1 MCGAQAHRG
10 PDGEGVWC
18 EGQWGLGHRRLTII
32 DLSDRGAQPMVDVD
46 RRVAITF
53 NGEIYNYVELRD
65 ELITRGHRFTSTSD
79 TEVLLRGYL
88 EWGTA
93 MVERLNGMFAFAI
106 ADMTRRHVFAA
117 RDPIG
122 QKPLLYFTDRQGL
135 VFASELTALLL
146 HPRAPRRLS
155 RPALASFLTYEAFPP
170 PFTPFEGIVQLP
182 AGCAMLYFPDEG
194 RLREWRFWTPLPLE
208 PAVETQADPAEDD
221 FARLDELLHDA
232 VGRHLRSDVPVG
244 VFLSGGID
252 STTLALVASD
262 ILGGPN
268 LRTFTVR
275 QLHRSFDEAD
285 EARATARQLGT
296 SHHET
301 TLAAGEMVSA
311 VPAIL
316 AHASEPLADPG
327 LLGIHQ
333 VARFAADHVK
343 VVLSGDGG
351 DEFLCGYPPFAKW
364 LLGERLERLPRW
376 LTRGVLP
383 HALAML
389 PAQYQYMGTRYKAQ
403 LVLRGV
409 GRPAAVRNIA
419 WIGAFLPWETAE
431 IMVGGSELDILRRG
445 EDGIEPVCNP
455 SAAAHDAAAHSP
467 LARLAL
473 EYQTT
478 YLSHSI
484 CSHTDKACMAHSLEA
499 RAPFLDRELMGYMND
514 LPLSWKLRRG
524 QGKWLFRR
532 YLARRLGTRVAEKR
546 KQGFTVPL
554 ALWLRGEL
562 KSFAGD
568 LLSPAALAAD
578 GLFEPRVVER
588 LWHEHQSGRA
598 NHYKKLWTLITFL
611 AWRRAQAAAIEA
623 R

>member
-1 MCGAQAHRG
+1 MCAAQTHRG

-32 DLSDRGAQPMVDVD
+32 DLTERGAQPMVDAD

-53 NGEIYNYVELRD
+53 NGEIYNFVELRD
-65 ELITRGHRFTSTSD
+65 ELMTCGHHFTSTSD

-93 MVERLNGMFAFAI
+93 LVDRLNGMFAFAI
-106 ADMTRRHVFAA
+106 ADMARRHVFAA

-122 QKPLLYFTDRQGL
+122 QKPLLYFTDQQGL
-135 VFASELTALLL
+135 VFASELTALLR

-155 RPALASFLTYEAFPP
+155 RSALASFLTYEAFPT
-170 PFTPFEGIVQLP
+170 PFTPFEGIAQLP
-182 AGCAMLYFPDEG
+182 AGCAMLYLPDTG
-194 RLREWRFWTPLPLE
+194 RLHEWRFWTPMTAE
-208 PAVETQADPAEDD
+208 PAAEIGADPTESD
-221 FARLDELLHDA
+221 FARLDKLLHEA

-252 STTLALVASD
+252 STTLAVVASD

-268 LRTFTVR
+268 LLTFTVR
-275 QLHRSFDEAD
+275 QPHRSFNEAD
-285 EARATARQLGT
+285 EAQATSRRLGT
-296 SHHET
+296 RHHET
-301 TLAAGEMVSA
+301 TLDAGQMAAA

-316 AHASEPLADPG
+316 ARLPEPLADPG
-327 LLGIHQ
+327 LLGIHH
-333 VARFAADHVK
+333 VARFAANHVK

-364 LLGERLERLPRW
+364 RLGERLERLPGW
-376 LTRGVLP
+376 LTRGLLP
-383 HALAML
+383 GALAAL
-389 PAQYQYMGTRYKAQ
+389 PAQYHYMGTRYKAQ

-431 IMVGGSELDILRRG
+431 IMVGGRDLDVLRCG
-445 EDGIEPVCNP
+445 EDGIEPVCHP
-455 SAAAHDAAAHSP
+455 SAAAHAATAHPP
-467 LARLAL
+467 LARLAV

-478 YLSHSI
+478 YLAHCI

-499 RAPFLDRELMGYMND
+499 RAPFLDRELMAYMNG

-524 QGKWLFRR
+524 QGKWMVRR
-532 YLARRLGTRVAEKR
+532 YLARRLGQAVAGKR

-554 ALWLRGEL
+554 ALWLKGEL
-562 KSFAGD
+562 KTFAGD
-568 LLSPAALAAD
+568 LLSPAMIAGD

-598 NHYKKLWTLITFL
+598 NHYKKLWTVLSFL
-611 AWRRAQAAAIEA
+611 AWRQAQGAAIDA
-623 R
+623 G